1 MDEVEVLEKKKSA
14 LELLEEA
21 KRFTI
26 TMPTFPVRRIFSS
39 SIDYSMYVLDKQG
52 QDVEGD

>member
-21 KRFTI
+21 KRFTTI
-26 TMPTFPVRRIFSS
+26 IPTFPVRRTFSS